1 MAAAGTVLVC
11 AGCGARVDPEDPSPF
26 RCRAARDGDDVDHVL
41 RRELGSDVDAFPT
54 GDDPNPFVRY
64 RELFHAYQVGRV
76 HGLADEEYVSIVLA
90 LDERVAA
97 VDGRGF
103 IVTPFPHEPALSA
116 SAGFAAPGGIRVK
129 DETGGVAGSHKGRHL
144 MGLLLWFE
152 VTERVGLAARGGS
165 RLAIASC
172 GNAALAA
179 GVLARAAERSLDVF
193 VPTWADRAVV
203 ERLEELGADVVVCPR
218 DEGVRGDPTYHR
230 LRRAIDEGA
239 IPFTCQGADN
249 GLTIEGGLTI
259 GYEIADELRRTG
271 GELDRIAVQVG
282 GGALASGVVQGL
294 QEAEAL
300 GAIDAMP
307 SIDAVQTE
315 GAAPL
320 ARAYDLVVAR
330 VLRRLD
336 TETGKTPESERRED
350 VAAFVRH
357 LAGEPSLAPEL
368 AEIARHRSAFMWPW
382 ESEPRSVADGI
393 IDDETYDWFA
403 VIRGMLA
410 TGGLP
415 YVVSEDLVREANALS
430 HETTAIDADHT
441 GTAGLAGLL
450 AARREGT
457 ARSSDRTAV
466 LFTGARRPSTGTT
479 RR

>member
-1 MAAAGTVLVC
+1 MATADTALVC

-26 RCRAARDGDDVDHVL
+26 RCPAAIDGDDVDHVL
-41 RRELGSDVDAFPT
+41 RRVLGSGVTGFPVSE
-54 GDDPNPFVRY
+54 DPNPFVRY
-64 RELFHAYQVGRV
+64 RELFHAYRVGRAR
-76 HGLADEEYVSIVLA
+76 GLADEEYVSIVRA

-103 IVTPFPHEPALSA
+103 RVTSFAHEPALSDRV
-116 SAGFAAPGGIRVK
+116 GFAAPGGIRVK

-152 VTERVGLAARGGS
+152 VTERVGLASRDGS

-179 GVLARAAERSLDVF
+179 AVLARAAERPLGVF
-193 VPTWADRAVV
+193 VPTWADRAIVA
-203 ERLEELGADVVVCPR
+203 RLEELGAEVIVCPR
-218 DEGVRGDPTYHR
+218 DEGVPGDPTYHR
-230 LRRAIDEGA
+230 LHHAVESGA

-259 GYEIADELRRTG
+259 AYEIADELRRSG
-271 GELDRIAVQVG
+271 DELDRIAVQVG
-282 GGALASGVVQGL
+282 GGALASSVIQGL

-300 GAIDAMP
+300 GAIDVMP
-307 SIDAVQTE
+307 SIDTVQTE
-315 GAAPL
+315 GSAPL
-320 ARAYDLVVAR
+320 ARAYDLAVAR
-330 VLRRLD
+330 VVVRLEA
-336 TETGKTPESERRED
+336 ETGKTPESERRED
-350 VAAFVRH
+350 VAAFVSQ
-357 LAGEPSLAPEL
+357 LGGEPSLAAEL

-382 ESEPRSVADGI
+382 ELEPRSVADGI

-403 VIRGMLA
+403 VIRGMLV

-415 YVVSEDLVREANALS
+415 CVVSEDVVREANVLA

-450 AARREGT
+450 AARRDAA
-457 ARSSDRTAV
+457 ARRGDRAAV
-466 LFTGARRPSTGTT
+466 LFTGARRL
-479 RR
+479 